1 MDEYTYI
8 VNIDG
13 VVIRDDEYLLIERGA
28 NEDHA
33 SGLLA
38 FPGGK
43 VEQQPGSENAIETT
57 VRRELSEEVG
67 VEVGTV
73 EYVLSTTFETD
84 DGSQCLNI
92 VTLCEHEAGNA
103 HPRASDEVAEDSLAE
118 PEFVECHFF
127 RADELDRD
135 LVREGFDVIT
145 AAGLEGVASNFD
157 YEVEEAT
164 DDQQES
170 LAEVVRETRE
180 DRDVADLSNHILAV
194 CRA

>member
-8 VNIDG
+8 VNVDG
-13 VVIRDDEYLLIERGA
+13 VVVRDDEYLLIERGA
-28 NEDHA
+28 NENHA

-43 VEQQPGSENAIETT
+43 VEQQPGNENAIETT

-92 VTLCEHEAGNA
+92 VMLCEHEAGNA
-103 HPRASDEVAEDSLAE
+103 HPRASDEAAAIHWLSYDEIKARDDIPSFTERFAEQVEEFRLAE
-118 PEFVECHFF
+118 
-127 RADELDRD
+127 
-135 LVREGFDVIT
+135 
-145 AAGLEGVASNFD
+145 
-157 YEVEEAT
+157 
-164 DDQQES
+164 
-170 LAEVVRETRE
+170 
-180 DRDVADLSNHILAV
+180 
-194 CRA
+194 

>member
-8 VNIDG
+8 VNVDG
-13 VVIRDDEYLLIERGA
+13 VVVRDDAYLLIERGA
-28 NEDHA
+28 NENHA

-43 VEQQPGSENAIETT
+43 VEQQPGNENAIETT

-92 VTLCEHEAGNA
+92 VMLCEHGAGNA
-103 HPRASDEVAEDSLAE
+103 HPRASDEAAAIHWLSYDEIKARDDIPSFTERFTEQVEKFRLAE
-118 PEFVECHFF
+118 
-127 RADELDRD
+127 
-135 LVREGFDVIT
+135 
-145 AAGLEGVASNFD
+145 
-157 YEVEEAT
+157 
-164 DDQQES
+164 
-170 LAEVVRETRE
+170 
-180 DRDVADLSNHILAV
+180 
-194 CRA
+194 